1 MPGPRKKS
9 EVSTSF
15 CSGFFAL
22 SYLKINRNSFITDAQ
37 VEGGEEGVSSAS
49 QRSIGKKSS
58 GLTAAVS
65 PPLGVDI
72 S

>member
-1 MPGPRKKS
+1 VHPS
-9 EVSTSF
+9 D
-15 CSGFFAL
+15 
-22 SYLKINRNSFITDAQ
+22 LKINRNSFITDAQ